1 MTREESL
8 DAIEIDYDTE
18 GYAVPIE
25 SMTSFTDV
33 VNLVSKIYDDFESR
47 TCESCKHNKFK
58 KTTVK
63 DDGFFECD
71 LLYMESSSW
80 WTTDFGCNKW
90 AFKDD
95 KNKQRRR

>member
-1 MTREESL
+1 MTRDKAREEL
-8 DAIEIDYDTE
+8 LRHRWEIAETID
-18 GYAVPIE
+18 
-25 SMTSFTDV
+25 
-33 VNLVSKIYDDFESR
+33 KIYNDFESR

-80 WTTDFGCNKW
+80 WTTDFGCNKYEP
-90 AFKDD
+90 
-95 KNKQRRR
+95 NV